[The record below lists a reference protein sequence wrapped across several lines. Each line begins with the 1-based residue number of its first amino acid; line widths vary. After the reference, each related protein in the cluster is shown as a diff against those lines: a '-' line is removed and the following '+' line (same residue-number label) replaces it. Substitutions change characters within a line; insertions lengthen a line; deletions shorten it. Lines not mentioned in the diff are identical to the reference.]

1 MAEVNSANSVTGTDS
16 YGNKYTQS
24 VSNDSLT
31 TNDFLKLMIEEF
43 KLQDPTKPMDSSKI
57 LSTQMQMSTLN
68 ANMEMIKALQSIQT
82 AFNQSSLSTA
92 TGVIGRIVENG
103 STNSDGES
111 KKYIINSIEVKDGE
125 AIVVAYETL
134 YTKYGIMVKDGDTDD
149 VLSLGDLNAKLR
161 AFGWEVLEE
170 KNGNDLEAVIAVL
183 EHAKSKTG
191 NGKPVAIILHT
202 EMGQGVDF
210 MMGSH
215 AWHGKAPNDAQ
226 LESALSQLYVETE
239 ADY

>member
-1 MAEVNSANSVTGTDS
+1 
-16 YGNKYTQS
+16 
-24 VSNDSLT
+24 
-31 TNDFLKLMIEEF
+31 MIEEL
-43 KLQDPTKPMDSSKI
+43 KLQDPTKPMDSAKM

-134 YTKYGIMVKDGDTDD
+134 YTKYGIMVKDGDTEDAKYKAINYD
-149 VLSLGDLNAKLR
+149 KDGNLYNEKGEKTGQTLVLESLGKPLVKDGKLVVKD
-161 AFGWEVLEE
+161 ADGNEVTDH
-170 KNGNDLEAVIAVL
+170 KYVA
-183 EHAKSKTG
+183 
-191 NGKPVAIILHT
+191 NGKSTIV
-202 EMGQGVDF
+202 VSD
-210 MMGSH
+210 
-215 AWHGKAPNDAQ
+215 
-226 LESALSQLYVETE
+226 ETVSMPFSSITKIF
-239 ADY
+239 